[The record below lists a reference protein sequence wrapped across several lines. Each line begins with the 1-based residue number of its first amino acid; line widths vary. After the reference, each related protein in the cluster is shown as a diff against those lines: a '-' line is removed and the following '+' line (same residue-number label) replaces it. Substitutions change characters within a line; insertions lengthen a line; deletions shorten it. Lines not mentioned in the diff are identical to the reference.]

1 MEPEEELCASV
12 LQDSTEGEVPSD
24 FIGNYEI
31 PSEYEEVVPQRESPE
46 IMQPDEIVSG
56 QAEGNTSQSLSER
69 ETLEDQQV
77 QGNHLDKQQNERTD
91 PEGDTGI
98 LQNIT
103 LTPEMPLG
111 VGTFSYNGCG
121 ESIQQN
127 SSLNAKPEISPVG
140 EKPHKCTE
148 CSKRFNWRS
157 DLIKHQR
164 IHTGEKPYI
173 CSECGENFT
182 VSSHLFTHKRIHTG
196 EKPFLCTE
204 CGKCF
209 SRNSH
214 LVNHQRTHTGEKPFE
229 CCACGKSFSDFST
242 LTQHQRTHTGEK
254 PYVCVECG
262 KGFIQSSHLIRHRKT
277 HMGEKPYKCAE
288 CGKGFRYKTHLVQH
302 HRLHIG

>member
-1 MEPEEELCASV
+1 MIYNCIFIIKCNISLLGNCEISSAYEEEV
-12 LQDSTEGEVPSD
+12 QGEDLENVQP
-24 FIGNYEI
+24 NEI
-31 PSEYEEVVPQRESPE
+31 L
-46 IMQPDEIVSG
+46 SG
-56 QAEGNTSQSLSER
+56 QVEDTTSQSLNAR
-69 ETLEDQQV
+69 ELFKDQQM
-77 QGNHLDKQQNERTD
+77 QNNCPDQQQNESTD
-91 PEGDTGI
+91 PEDGLTI
-98 LQNIT
+98 LQDIIT
-103 LTPEMPLG
+103 PASLPLG
-111 VGTFSYNGCG
+111 PFSYSESG
-121 ESIQQN
+121 ESDQQK
-127 SSLNAKPEISPVG
+127 SSLTAQSEISPGG

-148 CSKRFNWRS
+148 CSKSFNWRS

-229 CCACGKSFSDFST
+229 CSACGKSFSDFST

-254 PYVCVECG
+254 PYVCIECG

-288 CGKGFRYKTHLVQH
+288 CGKGFQYKTHLMEH

>member
-1 MEPEEELCASV
+1 MEVEEELCASV
-12 LQDSTEGEVPSD
+12 LLDSTEREVSSD

-31 PSEYEEVVPQRESPE
+31 PSEYDELSQGDEPE
-46 IMQPDEIVSG
+46 NVQQDEILL
-56 QAEGNTSQSLSER
+56 QNEQNPSQSPSEAGAF
-69 ETLEDQQV
+69 EDQEWRDGCQD
-77 QGNHLDKQQNERTD
+77 QPQQDSVD
-91 PEGDTGI
+91 PGDNLGLLQDIISPPGI
-98 LQNIT
+98 
-103 LTPEMPLG
+103 PLRIEA
-111 VGTFSYNGCG
+111 FSYTACG
-121 ESIQQN
+121 ETIQKN
-127 SSLNAKPEISPVG
+127 ASLDVQSEVSPVG

-148 CSKRFNWRS
+148 CSKSFSWRS

-164 IHTGEKPYI
+164 IHTGEKPYM

-196 EKPFLCTE
+196 DRPFLCTE

-229 CCACGKSFSDFST
+229 CSECGKCFGDFST

-254 PYVCVECG
+254 PYKCVECG

-277 HMGEKPYKCAE
+277 HMGEKPYTCAE
-288 CGKGFRYKTHLVQH
+288 CGKGFRYKTHFVQH

>member
-1 MEPEEELCASV
+1 MEREI
-12 LQDSTEGEVPSD
+12 PSD
-24 FIGNYEI
+24 FIGSYDLL
-31 PSEYEEVVPQRESPE
+31 SEYEEVIPPGEVPETVEQRKNFL
-46 IMQPDEIVSG
+46 G
-56 QAEGNTSQSLSER
+56 QAEEKAHA
-69 ETLEDQQV
+69 EKEAFADQQV
-77 QGNHLDKQQNERTD
+77 EDPCTCQLQSESFDAER
-91 PEGDTGI
+91 GLGI
-98 LQNIT
+98 LQDIT
-103 LTPEMPLG
+103 PPPGIPLA
-111 VGTFSYNGCG
+111 VGALGYD
-121 ESIQQN
+121 EHREN
-127 SSLNAKPEISPVG
+127 SSLDDPSEISPLG

-148 CSKRFNWRS
+148 CSKSFNWRS

-196 EKPFLCTE
+196 EKPFLCIV

-214 LVNHQRTHTGEKPFE
+214 LVNHQRIHTGEKPFE
-229 CCACGKSFSDFST
+229 CSECGKSFSDFST

-262 KGFIQSSHLIRHRKT
+262 KGFIQSSHLTRHRKT
-277 HMGEKPYKCAE
+277 HTGEKPYKCAE
-288 CGKGFRYKTHLVQH
+288 CGKGFRYKAHLVQH

>member
-1 MEPEEELCASV
+1 MEAEEELCASV
-12 LQDSTEGEVPSD
+12 LRDSTEREVPSD
-24 FIGNYEI
+24 FIGNDEI
-31 PSEYEEVVPQRESPE
+31 PAEYEEE
-46 IMQPDEIVSG
+46 ISQGDDPGNVQQDEIFLQVE
-56 QAEGNTSQSLSER
+56 QNASQSLSEA
-69 ETLEDQQV
+69 EAFEVQQGQDIDQAQ
-77 QGNHLDKQQNERTD
+77 DESID
-91 PEGDTGI
+91 PAGSLGI
-98 LQNIT
+98 LQDI
-103 LTPEMPLG
+103 LPQPGIPLEIEA
-111 VGTFSYNGCG
+111 FSYTDCG
-121 ESIQQN
+121 ETIQKNSI
-127 SSLNAKPEISPVG
+127 LNVQCEISPVG

-148 CSKRFNWRS
+148 CSKSFSWRS

-229 CCACGKSFSDFST
+229 CSECGKRFSDFST

-254 PYVCVECG
+254 PYKCVECG